1 MLYKDRNTLDKQLAE
16 EFHKPIIK
24 IFTKGKVHSTFIDN
38 TWGADLADMKLI
50 SKFNKG
56 FRYL

>member
-16 EFHKPIIK
+16 EFHKSIIK
-24 IFTKGKVHSTFIDN
+24 IFTKRKVHSTFIDN

>member
-1 MLYKDRNTLDKQLAE
+1 MLYKDRNNKQLAG
-16 EFHKPIIK
+16 EFHKPITK
-24 IFTKGKVHSTFIDN
+24 IFTKRKVHSTFIDN

-50 SKFNKG
+50 SKFNKR

>member
-16 EFHKPIIK
+16 EFHKSIIK